1 MKVFRVGYALDKLT
15 QPNPNL
21 GSSDHVVPAVSGTHL
36 RSLEAP
42 LIKQN
47 WIWVMKSYT
56 SEKEREEFYKI
67 NTTIMEWFPL
77 RRELES
83 ALHSSDRFWNN
94 L

>member
-42 LIKQN
+42 LIEKN
-47 WIWVMKSYT
+47 WIWVTKSYI

-67 NTTIMEWFPL
+67 NITIME
-77 RRELES
+77 
-83 ALHSSDRFWNN
+83 
-94 L
+94 